1 MLDAAK
7 EVVVEI
13 ATDLVAL
20 WESPVIQGLSRA
32 ERNEAIDGTRRMLI
46 DAVNQLALSS
56 TGSER
61 GNSTPD
67 VAGSS
72 PAAPAKATVA
82 QAAERPICKGKAT
95 GSTPVGGTIYNALR
109 NSIIEQ
115 CARLVDECAVNGRGN
130 FNLLSLAAK
139 MRSMKER

>member
-1 MLDAAK
+1 MSRDAI
-7 EVVVEI
+7 VEI
-13 ATDLVAL
+13 ASDLVSL
-20 WESPVIQGLSRA
+20 WESPIIQGLSRS
-32 ERNEAIDGTRRMLI
+32 ERNEAIDSTRKELI
-46 DAVNQLALSS
+46 NAVNSARSS

-61 GNSTPD
+61 RNSTPD

-72 PAAPAKATVA
+72 PAVSANAPVA

-115 CARLVDECAVNGRGN
+115 CARRVEEYPDNASTNA
-130 FNLLSLAAK
+130 FAAAI
-139 MRSMKER
+139 RSMKER